1 MVEVGW
7 PVGRIFFPLFFTIL
21 PSVSHFLSSDCTP
34 LASWP
39 VSTHHFDWQVFQVLL
54 CYLENNTLPLWE
66 LSDRNLLYSE
76 LAPQVK
82 LPQPLL
88 NFLLKLRSSVND
100 FLTFFT
106 RLLWKVCCYTYYGI
120 PYSAASRPQF
130 TNSPTMIV
138 MVGLPARGKTYIS
151 RKLTRYLNWIGVP
164 TQGDQKFSIQI
175 ICLFDSICTRSSVT
189 AW

>member
-1 MVEVGW
+1 MGW

-21 PSVSHFLSSDCTP
+21 PSVSHFLSSDCTT

-39 VSTHHFDWQVFQVLL
+39 VSTLHFDWQVFQVLL

-66 LSDRNLLYSE
+66 LSDRNLLYSD
-76 LAPQVK
+76 LAPQIT

-88 NFLLKLRSSVND
+88 NFLLKLRSP
-100 FLTFFT
+100 FFNFFYPC
-106 RLLWKVCCYTYYGI
+106 LLRKVCYCTYYGI

-175 ICLFDSICTRSSVT
+175 ICLFDSICSRSSVT